1 MRIGDEGREPPMRLP
16 EPSDRAAEHQAP
28 IDDHGMEHRA
38 PDRPSEVVLN
48 EVFGPEEIVTGA
60 GLPILGLGLDG
71 PGCYLAVRRAFGPAG
86 CGVDAVKLAE
96 LAQLGPEHAII
107 LRKTAR
113 IVSLHIDDLAV
124 LNAHATSPD

>member
-1 MRIGDEGREPPMRLP
+1 MRIGDEGRKPPMRLP
-16 EPSDRAAEHQAP
+16 EPGDRPPEHQAP
-28 IDDHGMEHRA
+28 VDDHGMEHRA
-38 PDRPSEVVLN
+38 PDRPGEVVLN

-60 GLPILGLGLDG
+60 GLPILSLGLDG
-71 PGCYLAVRRAFGPAG
+71 PGCGLAGRRAFGPAG
-86 CGVDAVKLAE
+86 RGIDAVKLAE
-96 LAQLGPEHAII
+96 LTQFRPEHAII